1 MHILVFYVLLEIL
14 TSLYFSGARQNLF
27 LFTII
32 VTVERKLKSRYF
44 IMKNR
49 IRFNTYLK
57 INLGFEV

>member
-32 VTVERKLKSRYF
+32 VTVEIKLKSRYF